1 MNAVARPWIGLCFKL
16 LAVLAAIFAFIFFM
30 RMMEDQSANQKLRE
44 HGVVSRAL
52 VTDKKKDEL
61 VSTHSSGRRG
71 NSSYSTTTDLW
82 VVHVRHVPKSTVKYA
97 DFPAKVKEADLPVAP
112 PVTGDPLKD
121 SEHIGVMFV
130 PVELYDKT
138 KVGDMLT
145 VVNTPW
151 DSSEPVLVSE
161 VEAFDGGASYYPRMA
176 IALVLMLA
184 FWLIGRRISK
194 APALRGM
201 AAATTVP
208 GTLP

>member
-16 LAVLAAIFAFIFFM
+16 MAVLAAIIAFIFFM
-30 RMMEDQSANQKLRE
+30 RMMDDQSANQKLRE

-71 NSSYSTTTDLW
+71 NSSYTTTSDLW
-82 VVHVRHVPKSTVKYA
+82 VLHIRHVPKSTVKYA
-97 DFPAKVKEADLPVAP
+97 DFPGKVKEDELPVAP

-121 SEHIGVMFV
+121 SENVGVMFV
-130 PVELYDKT
+130 PVEFYDKT

-151 DSSEPVLVSE
+151 DASEPVLVVD
-161 VEAFDGGASYYPRMA
+161 VEAFDGGASYYPGMA

-194 APALRGM
+194 ASALRGVM
-201 AAATTVP
+201 AAASVP
-208 GTLP
+208 GGV

>member
-16 LAVLAAIFAFIFFM
+16 MAVLAAIIAFIFFM
-30 RMMEDQSANQKLRE
+30 RMMDDQSANQKLRE

-71 NSSYSTTTDLW
+71 NSSYTTTSDLW
-82 VVHVRHVPKSTVKYA
+82 VLHIRHVPKSTVKYA
-97 DFPAKVKEADLPVAP
+97 DFPAKVKEDELPVAP
-112 PVTGDPLKD
+112 PVTGDSQKD
-121 SEHIGVMFV
+121 SENLGVMFV

-151 DSSEPVLVSE
+151 DAESPVLVAD
-161 VEAFDGGASYYPRMA
+161 VEAFDGGASYYPGMA
-176 IALVLMLA
+176 ISLLLMLA

-194 APALRGM
+194 ASGLRGVM
-201 AAATTVP
+201 AAASVP
-208 GTLP
+208 GTV

>member
-1 MNAVARPWIGLCFKL
+1 MNPVARPWIGLVFKL
-16 LAVLAAIFAFIFFM
+16 MALLAAIFAFIFFM
-30 RMMEDQSANQKLRE
+30 RMMDDQSANEKLRE
-44 HGVVSRAL
+44 NGVVSRAL

-61 VSTHSSGRRG
+61 VSTHSSGRKG
-71 NSSYSTTTDLW
+71 NSSYTTKSDLW
-82 VVHVRHVPKSTVKYA
+82 VLSIRHVPKSTVRYA

-121 SEHIGVMFV
+121 SANSGVMFV
-130 PVELYDKT
+130 PVELYEQT

-151 DSSEPVLVSE
+151 DPESPVLVAE
-161 VEAFDGGASYYPRMA
+161 VEAFDGGASYYPR
-176 IALVLMLA
+176 IAFSLVLMLA

-194 APALRGM
+194 ASALRGV
-201 AAATTVP
+201 AAVSTVP